1 MESLSEDFETVNTDI
16 QTAINQII
24 SDLSKTNPFDV
35 IPFLSEIIYKSN
47 IKYSNLPSYPI
58 VNITFTT
65 PWNKLRTWY
74 CVDKID
80 CEMDRCLEDF
90 HKVFIKIRDRTKELQ
105 GNFDIQVFNIPVVQ
119 INDLAKKALG
129 SKNERLKKELAE
141 FHMMKMYDFYTA
153 MKDKNNALIHGEL
166 SFLFDQVPAD
176 TQSSNNLGYL
186 FLPKGNLQKARA
198 LFENALTKTNPLL
211 EDTKIGIYSE

>member
-1 MESLSEDFETVNTDI
+1 
-16 QTAINQII
+16 
-24 SDLSKTNPFDV
+24 
-35 IPFLSEIIYKSN
+35 
-47 IKYSNLPSYPI
+47 
-58 VNITFTT
+58 
-65 PWNKLRTWY
+65 
-74 CVDKID
+74 
-80 CEMDRCLEDF
+80 MDRCLEDF

-105 GNFDIQVFNIPVVQ
+105 CNFDIQVFNIPVVQ

-186 FLPKGNLQKARA
+186 FLSKGNLQKARA